1 MFDGNSGVR
10 SLDSCAMNR
19 PVGRLNEFHFT
30 KSYKWVRFALF
41 GWDIEKSEWQFW
53 KWVMCNKNT
62 VMTEEEEKD
71 VEE

>member
-10 SLDSCAMNR
+10 SLDSCAKNG
-19 PVGRLNEFHFT
+19 PVARLNGFHFT
-30 KSYKWVRFALF
+30 NSYKWVRFALF
-41 GWDIEKSEWQFW
+41 GWDIEKSGGQFW